1 MSIYTNLLPTFRG
14 GGFRPEG
21 LGEARLRGGCVR
33 RLAGTRG
40 CLHRDKNDRQP
51 HLGWLTTQPASL
63 AHRGTR
69 ALGFC
74 NKCPAYAAACFPGR
88 RKLLMTPLVPR
99 ASPKAASSCDAAFQT
114 DDQARTA
121 GGARHLRVERVLAG
135 MRCLNPR
142 GEAFEAVGL
151 WGGTRTSPRGPRR
164 PAREASMRRRLPKTT
179 TKRGRPVALLRVEV
193 GASFENAKCLNR
205 GGGFRGGGLAGGRAP
220 RPCEGRRFARRFH
233 RSRPKLRAAL
243 GL

>member
-63 AHRGTR
+63 ARRGTR

-99 ASPKAASSCDAAFQT
+99 AFAKS
-114 DDQARTA
+114 
-121 GGARHLRVERVLAG
+121 
-135 MRCLNPR
+135 
-142 GEAFEAVGL
+142 
-151 WGGTRTSPRGPRR
+151 
-164 PAREASMRRRLPKTT
+164 REFHATPPSKPT